1 MRFVAAAVLASLALV
16 VAMNTE
22 YQAGE
27 KAKHTISEVMKVAM
41 KGGLCGKVAGGKASD
56 AEKKQLVELFE
67 SLSKNTPPKGDAKAW
82 KERTTALLEAAK
94 KGDAAALKKNA
105 NCATCHKMFKG

>member
-27 KAKHTISEVMKVAM
+27 KAKHTIAEVMKVAM
-41 KGGLCGKVAGGKASD
+41 KGGLCKKVAEGKASD

-67 SLSKNTPPKGDAKAW
+67 SLTKNTPPMGDAKAW

-94 KGDAAALKKNA
+94 KGDGKALGKNA
-105 NCATCHKMFKG
+105 NCASCHKMFKG